1 MFIPLLV
8 ALVSSSAT
16 MAAPAKPCAAPDSV
30 QVWLS
35 HGKAITVARCAASSP
50 RRPKAAP
57 QQRDLDDFQQPVA
70 QPGKIFYP
78 LAYGY
83 TTSGWGRSSGGFG
96 SNISAAALM
105 SFPYRYDQFYRGPR
119 KIWW

>member
-16 MAAPAKPCAAPDSV
+16 TAPPTKPCPAPDSV

-35 HGKAITVARCAASSP
+35 HGKAITVARCAALSP
-50 RRPKAAP
+50 RRQKPAL
-57 QQRDLDDFQQPVA
+57 QQSEPDDSWQPVT

-83 TTSGWGRSSGGFG
+83 STSGWGRSSGSFG

-119 KIWW
+119 KTWW